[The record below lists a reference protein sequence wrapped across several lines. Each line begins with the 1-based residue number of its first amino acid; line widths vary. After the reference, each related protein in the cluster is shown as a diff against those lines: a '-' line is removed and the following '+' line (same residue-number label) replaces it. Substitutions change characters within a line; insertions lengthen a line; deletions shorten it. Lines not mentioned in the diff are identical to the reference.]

1 MFVVLF
7 MPPLNVLTGYFY
19 VSLNLVADPTV
30 LNSDTFR
37 DTVPFLSRIVLIG
50 SECSP
55 VNKIFW

>member
-37 DTVPFLSRIVLIG
+37 DTVPLSQFQRITALF
-50 SECSP
+50 S
-55 VNKIFW
+55 FT